1 MSHEVRDPIRDVER
15 WPARLTCRGERCA
28 PRSGYCAAMPDLNAD
43 LTGKNVAII
52 AVDFVE
58 DAELTTPRDRLRDA
72 GADVKVYSPDGG
84 SIQAAEGDTEP
95 TQKIDA
101 DGSFDD
107 LDVERIDALVVP
119 GGTVNAD
126 KLRVDS
132 TAQTLARQVV
142 GSGKPLAVICH
153 GPWLLV
159 SAGLVEGR
167 RLTSYHSL
175 AEDIRNAGGSWVDAE
190 VVVDR
195 NLITSRNPGDL
206 DAFVGALTDALS
218 G

>member
-1 MSHEVRDPIRDVER
+1 
-15 WPARLTCRGERCA
+15 
-28 PRSGYCAAMPDLNAD
+28 MPE

-58 DAELTTPRDRLRDA
+58 DAELTTPRDRLREA
-72 GADVKVYSPDGG
+72 GAAVKVYSPDG
-84 SIQAAEGDTEP
+84 SPIQAVEGDTEP
-95 TQKIDA
+95 TRKIDV

-107 LDVERIDALVVP
+107 LDADTIDALVVP

-126 KLRVDS
+126 KLRVE
-132 TAQTLARQVV
+132 TAAQTLARQVA

-167 RLTSYHSL
+167 RLTSYSSL
-175 AEDIRNAGGSWVDAE
+175 AEDIKNAGGTWVDEE
-190 VVVDR
+190 VVVDQ

-206 DAFVGALTDALS
+206 DAFVGAISDALGS
-218 G
+218 

>member
-1 MSHEVRDPIRDVER
+1 M
-15 WPARLTCRGERCA
+15 
-28 PRSGYCAAMPDLNAD
+28 AD
-43 LTGKNVAII
+43 LSGKNVAII

-58 DAELTTPRDRLRDA
+58 DAELTTPRDRLREA
-72 GADVKVYSPDGG
+72 GADVKVYSPDG
-84 SIQAAEGDTEP
+84 SPVQAAEGDTEP

-107 LDVERIDALVVP
+107 VDVERIDALVVP

-126 KLRVDS
+126 KLRVHT
-132 TAQTLARQVV
+132 TAQTLARQVT

-153 GPWLLV
+153 GPWLLI

-175 AEDIRNAGGSWVDAE
+175 AEDIKNAGGRWVDEE
-190 VVVDR
+190 VVVDGT
-195 NLITSRNPGDL
+195 LITSRNPGDL

-218 G
+218 S